1 MKPKWGRVLGF
12 SLNNNHIRK
21 VDRYLIIPWRGNVE
35 PINIYLCVLLILG
48 MKTNVI
54 TPRNNRI
61 ISASHL
67 SCSQPLLPLLLSL
80 CNVKTFGEAAAG
92 AGLARCTTAPQY
104 GEDTHSM
111 LPNPRPAPAPTRVPI
126 IRVGVK
132 STPHRVSPL
141 RTPGV
146 LCPAGP
152 RLRAEAGRVVVLV
165 CGVVLCCAV
174 LWRRGGENQLCC
186 VV

>member
-12 SLNNNHIRK
+12 SLNNNHIQI

-67 SCSQPLLPLLLSL
+67 SGSLP
-80 CNVKTFGEAAAG
+80 AAA
-92 AGLARCTTAPQY
+92 AA
-104 GEDTHSM
+104 
-111 LPNPRPAPAPTRVPI
+111 
-126 IRVGVK
+126 
-132 STPHRVSPL
+132 VS
-141 RTPGV
+141 V
-146 LCPAGP
+146 
-152 RLRAEAGRVVVLV
+152 
-165 CGVVLCCAV
+165 
-174 LWRRGGENQLCC
+174 
-186 VV
+186 